1 MFKQLSQLGKNLT
14 DELAKGLTDD
24 LGNGSQ
30 TDLTAVPDDNS
41 GLPRE
46 VQLKLRKFEKYEQ
59 KYPLLLQAY
68 KTEKSKSEKIE
79 ALEKILAE
87 NTPVGNLDD
96 AVESLPTFFK
106 NLNDKN
112 SMLNE
117 EIKRLTMEQKKTDND
132 EQNDANE
139 AKIRELEE
147 QLETQNRNSKE
158 NSNKLVEKVKLLE
171 EEAQAMR
178 LENDKLTKSTE
189 TQLADKQKLI
199 DQLKGQIQE
208 LEDKSREAFENSND
222 VTGETESLKSTIDEK
237 QKEIDSLKA
246 QILEISTKSQNT
258 SLISTTTAS
267 TGKGKKKKNKK
278 SKGGVN
284 NASLPAPIET
294 ANLSVDMDGLQNELK
309 DIKMKCEEWKARYEE
324 LQSSSKSTVEIETK
338 NSALE
343 EELVKVRDSLKQ
355 KNIEIEEVRD
365 MLREV
370 GNDLVDARDQI
381 KNANSNAGK
390 EVEEVKKE
398 LDNLRSKNASMIET
412 YEKTQLELKAKIASL
427 NGEIS
432 EMKLNQTTILKEK
445 EIASKDAIE
454 KLSVENK
461 TLKAQLK
468 DINAIKLTL
477 TQREKTIGYLE
488 EQVKQYNEK
497 NAVVQ
502 ATIEKLEKELKS
514 KESQLTT
521 IQNENES
528 LKKEAKTNVVSLEN
542 YLKENG
548 KLSERLSIL
557 QEKYDT
563 AQNLKSNSNEQVD
576 SIKRQCN
583 ELNVKLKES
592 NKRIMSLEDELNEY
606 MNTLQ
611 EKSRECDT
619 MRRLISDQQN
629 EESSGRQ
636 EIENKLAL
644 LTDERNKMES
654 ELALQTSRKNRE
666 IQNWKNMNDDLKS
679 QLNQLQFREK
689 QLLSQIEDLNNI
701 SQTLK
706 RSTNNDE
713 DESGELKKVAGNL
726 KEALQKA
733 DKRISE
739 LQESNEQLMKLNS
752 DANKKYERLSNNYRT
767 LSSQLSTLR
776 EKSSIDRLSR
786 PSNESIRSRSNSEV
800 SVTSNSSAKISPR
813 ASEAQPDVN
822 EKIAYIKNV
831 LLGFLEHKD
840 QRAQLLPVIAML
852 LQLDN
857 NDEKRLLMNIK

>member
-171 EEAQAMR
+171 EEAQAMK

-398 LDNLRSKNASMIET
+398 LDNLRSKNATMIET

>member
-171 EEAQAMR
+171 EEAQAMK

-309 DIKMKCEEWKARYEE
+309 DIKMKCEEWKARSEE

-398 LDNLRSKNASMIET
+398 LDNLRSKNATMIET

-454 KLSVENK
+454 KLSDENK

>member
-171 EEAQAMR
+171 EEAQAMK

-398 LDNLRSKNASMIET
+398 LDNLRSKNATMIET

-454 KLSVENK
+454 KLSDENK

>member
-171 EEAQAMR
+171 EEAQAMK

-208 LEDKSREAFENSND
+208 LEDKSREAFENSNN